1 MTIKKLLLLLL
12 IVPLVFTIQSC
23 GKGAGSGYNP
33 PGSGPGDPSYI
44 KLKPARYVTQTNGCI
59 DFYAEVHDAEGK
71 LLSNVPVTFTN
82 LSEPFGQLLDRCGGT
97 EIAPPVIIT
106 TDTWGR
112 AKVSLY
118 TTTPGFATIL
128 AQTYTGSQPRDRKTV
143 LFSACNTYD
152 CLVLAPSLRLDV
164 DSVPGNGIYNET
176 SDFIIFEPP
185 PDPDNTVELLATVRN
200 AYGVLLRDAAITWG
214 ADHAEA
220 AFTRTEPYTNVNGQ
234 AVGIVQVTPLSLRDT
249 DTHVTV
255 WATATNV
262 GDSGAYDVV
271 TLFLR
276 PVVVNAITVMADP
289 SVVAPGENST
299 ITATAT
305 LSTGDP
311 LPDGITVLFS
321 TCDAATCTDPCGFV
335 DPFAQT
341 VSGSATVTF
350 TAPDLPETCRVN
362 ARINSATGSVN
373 INVTEE
379 MQIIPASQTL
389 ADPAVADTAEYTIL
403 GGTPAYSAYSS
414 NPGVVS
420 VAVADSTLTA
430 TVDTV
435 PVDDTTVTIT
445 VYDSL
450 GNSATAQLVLQISG
464 AAVGEMQIIP
474 ASQTLADPAVA
485 DTAEYTILGGTPAY
499 SAYSS
504 NPGVVSVAVADS
516 TLTAT
521 VDTVPVDDTTV
532 TITVYD
538 SLGNSATAQLVLQI
552 SGAGE
557 LTVTPSS
564 VSLTG
569 IAGQTDGDPTD
580 DITFYISGG
589 TPDYS
594 MFSNNNAVIASQG
607 ALGAGIT
614 TFTIDPDEVSSST
627 SVTLTV
633 VDSVGATKTVTVTV
647 TPATSAFGINPSA
660 ISVTSGVTINYHIIG
675 GLPPYD
681 VYTSDT
687 AVVTVGG
694 GAKIDDLAA
703 TTFDAQTPG
712 PGSAT
717 ITIVDSDGQTVP
729 ASVTVN

>member
-464 AAVGEMQIIP
+464 A
-474 ASQTLADPAVA
+474 
-485 DTAEYTILGGTPAY
+485 
-499 SAYSS
+499 
-504 NPGVVSVAVADS
+504 
-516 TLTAT
+516 
-521 VDTVPVDDTTV
+521 
-532 TITVYD
+532 
-538 SLGNSATAQLVLQI
+538 
-552 SGAGE
+552 GE